1 MGRRGWGWAHCS
13 SPSKKCI
20 AGATKSRAA
29 PARTLSLRLA
39 LGRCKAF
46 GAKEQTIRRCTAR
59 GGWPPAWR
67 HRRRSMRA
75 CGVKFGRVGAFRS
88 ALTAKPQP
96 LSWRRE
102 FQSNSEKGRREP
114 SRGIST
120 SSFGGSFESSS
131 TLRRASSANIDT
143 CSSRTGS
150 NAGAEVMV
158 GVRVK

>member
-1 MGRRGWGWAHCS
+1 
-13 SPSKKCI
+13 
-20 AGATKSRAA
+20 
-29 PARTLSLRLA
+29 
-39 LGRCKAF
+39 
-46 GAKEQTIRRCTAR
+46 
-59 GGWPPAWR
+59 
-67 HRRRSMRA
+67 MRA

-131 TLRRASSANIDT
+131 TLRRASSANIGT